1 MDGSIFDTTRD
12 VVDGKHVGGTDDEF
26 EFQIGRGKV
35 IKGWDIG
42 VISMKLGEM
51 ARFIIKPEYAYGSQG
66 CAPKIE
72 PDETLDFE
80 IELVRFGDPLPRF
93 PTPAEL
99 AETRKQQHE
108 ENKKMLEENPPPTVD
123 ERVRLATEE
132 KQKGNS
138 CIAEKD
144 YEAAQK
150 HYDSGFVNIF
160 YAKDE
165 WDQLLSEQD
174 RAEINQI
181 KLLLYLNRGL
191 CKLKLNKIEDALWD
205 CDQAISLDATAS
217 KAHFRRGLVYTEK
230 LKQEFE
236 KERNGQFWVIDKG
249 VKYAK
254 EAQESFRKASELCSN
269 ADAGIARGMLELER
283 QKAQLQRY
291 ASKYKEDEKRLYKEQ
306 IFDRMVAKNK
316 KLQEEEAKRAME
328 DVFKDMPA
336 LE

>member
-1 MDGSIFDTTRD
+1 MWEALMMS
-12 VVDGKHVGGTDDEF
+12 
-26 EFQIGRGKV
+26 KV

-42 VISMKLGEM
+42 VISMKLGEI

-93 PTPAEL
+93 PTSAEL

-181 KLLLYLNRGL
+181 K
-191 CKLKLNKIEDALWD
+191 
-205 CDQAISLDATAS
+205 AISLDATAS

-316 KLQEEEAKRAME
+316 KLQEQEAKRAME